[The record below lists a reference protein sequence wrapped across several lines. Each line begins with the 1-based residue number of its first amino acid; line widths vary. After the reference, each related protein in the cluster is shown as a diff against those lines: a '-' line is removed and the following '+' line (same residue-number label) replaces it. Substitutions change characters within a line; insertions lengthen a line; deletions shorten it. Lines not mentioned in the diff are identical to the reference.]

1 MNQNTALLEQFYSAF
16 QQRDY
21 KTMQTCYADN
31 AVFNDPA
38 FVNLDAM
45 HVRNMWE
52 MLCVGGK
59 DLQLTYSNITANET
73 KGSAEW
79 IATYTFSATGR
90 KVINHIKSDF
100 TFQDGK
106 IIRQTDT
113 FNFHKW
119 SRQALGFVGASLGWT
134 TFLKN
139 KVREKAA
146 KSLETYIKNKK

>member
-52 MLCVGGK
+52 I
-59 DLQLTYSNITANET
+59 D
-73 KGSAEW
+73 
-79 IATYTFSATGR
+79 R
-90 KVINHIKSDF
+90 KSV
-100 TFQDGK
+100 
-106 IIRQTDT
+106 
-113 FNFHKW
+113 
-119 SRQALGFVGASLGWT
+119 V
-134 TFLKN
+134 
-139 KVREKAA
+139 
-146 KSLETYIKNKK
+146 